1 MSQDAINKYRE
12 RMEEIIRRHGFM
24 VQAVFATQEEPDS
37 LPFQYTI
44 GLHDRGLPE
53 LVSIGL
59 PGDVGHAL
67 LNDVAA
73 VIAQRKEA
81 GEPLAGEV
89 SHERWPLPFY
99 LLAADVPKAEDY
111 ATGARNR
118 SAGEAQYLQVC
129 WPDKHGRFPWHGDAE
144 GSYKDAQPLL
154 GAYSPL
160 H

>member
-1 MSQDAINKYRE
+1 MNPDVIAKFRA
-12 RMEEIIRRHGFM
+12 RMEEIIRQHGFM
-24 VQAVFATQEEPDS
+24 VQAVFPTADDPDS
-37 LPFQYTI
+37 SPFQYTI
-44 GLHDRGLPE
+44 GLHERELPE

-81 GEPLAGEV
+81 GEPLTGEV
-89 SHERWPLPFY
+89 HHDSWPMPFY
-99 LLAADVPKAEDY
+99 LLAADASEAEEY

-118 SAGEAQYLQVC
+118 SSGQARYLQVC
-129 WPDKHGRFPWHGDAE
+129 WPDKQGRFPWQADTEA
-144 GSYKDAQPLL
+144 SYRNAQPLL
-154 GAYSPL
+154 GAYVQL